1 MKKLVATVAA
11 LAFAASL
18 TACGEAG
25 EKAAE
30 ETAEAEQ
37 RIADE
42 TQRVVADIGTMAADL
57 ALMAAGRLTR
67 EPIRQDEANAAVEAV
82 MQGGR

>member
-18 TACGEAG
+18 TACGQAG

-30 ETAEAEQ
+30 ETAE
-37 RIADE
+37 
-42 TQRVVADIGTMAADL
+42 GAAD
-57 ALMAAGRLTR
+57 ATAEAAADATA
-67 EPIRQDEANAAVEAV
+67 EAGAATEEAGKDMQKAVE
-82 MQGGR
+82 

>member
-1 MKKLVATVAA
+1 MGLRRNKMKKLVATVAA

-30 ETAEAEQ
+30 ETTEEAD
-37 RIADE
+37 A
-42 TQRVVADIGTMAADL
+42 TGNTPWKL
-57 ALMAAGRLTR
+57 APRT
-67 EPIRQDEANAAVEAV
+67 P
-82 MQGGR
+82 